1 MNKLL
6 KSYLVPHP
14 PIIVPE
20 IGMGEER
27 NARNTIEAME
37 EIADSIS
44 RDKPDSIILITPHGP
59 VFSDAIAV
67 GVQEMFR
74 GTFGRFGKPDLS
86 LALEGNL
93 DLTFRIMEEAAREG
107 IAVVSLDSATSRRYG
122 INTEL
127 DHGALVPLYFV
138 NRKYTEFKLVHITYG
153 MLPNLELYRFGNCAK
168 KAVESGNERVS
179 IVCSGD
185 LSHRLKKGAP
195 AGYSERGREFDEK
208 LVMHIKNMDTPSII
222 EMDESL
228 VEEAG
233 ECGYRSVLI
242 LFGILDGYD
251 VDVSVLSYEGPFG
264 VGYCVAEFLPGRRN
278 LEREYINILESRGK
292 SKMQKVRE
300 NEDVYVRL
308 ARKALE
314 TYITEG
320 RVIGVP
326 EGLPPEMTQRKAGV
340 FVSIK
345 KNGKLRGC
353 IGTIS
358 AATGSISEEIIHN
371 AISAGTKDP
380 RFYQVEDEELNEL
393 VYSVDVLAEPE
404 PVDTIEQLDAK
415 RYGVIVKSGRRSGL
429 LLPDLEGVETPED
442 QVRIALQKAGINVTE
457 PYTLER
463 FEVIR
468 HR

>member
-27 NARNTIEAME
+27 NARSTIEAMK
-37 EIADSIS
+37 EISDDIGV
-44 RDKPDSIILITPHGP
+44 DKPDTIVLITPHGP
-59 VFSDAIAV
+59 VFSDAIAI
-67 GVQEMFR
+67 GVQKRFA
-74 GTFGRFGKPDLS
+74 GTFERFGKPDLS
-86 LALEGNL
+86 LAFEGNL

-107 IAVVSLDSATSRRYG
+107 IAVVSLDNATSERYG
-122 INTEL
+122 VDTEL

-138 NRKYTEFKLVHITYG
+138 NRKYRGFKLVHITYG
-153 MLPNLELYRFGNCAK
+153 MLSNLELYRFGNCVK
-168 KAVESGNERVS
+168 KAVDNGNERVS
-179 IVCSGD
+179 VLCSGD
-185 LSHRLKKGAP
+185 LSHRLRKGAP
-195 AGYSERGREFDEK
+195 AGFSEKGREFDEK
-208 LVMHIKNMDTPSII
+208 LIVHIKNMDIPGIVG
-222 EMDESL
+222 MDEAL

-242 LFGILDGYD
+242 LMGILDGYD
-251 VDVSVLSYEGPFG
+251 VDAGILSYEGPFG
-264 VGYCVAEFLPGRRN
+264 VGYCLAKFMPVRSNPEKR
-278 LEREYINILESRGK
+278 YVDILESKGK
-292 SKMQKVRE
+292 IRMQKVRE

-308 ARKALE
+308 ARTALE
-314 TYITEG
+314 AYIKEG
-320 RVIGVP
+320 RVISVP

-358 AATGSISEEIIHN
+358 GAEDSIGEEIIHN
-371 AISAGTKDP
+371 AISAGARDP
-380 RFYQVEDEELNEL
+380 RFYPVEDEELNEL
-393 VYSVDVLAEPE
+393 VYSVDVLTESE

-429 LLPDLEGVETPED
+429 LLPDLEGVETSED

-457 PYTLER
+457 PYTMER